1 MEVIVVVNQV
11 VFSREKT
18 GPSSSSPSKKVTMI
32 VHCSPVQRKSWCKL
46 LVQLPFLLWMVL
58 IVVNFFIALIG
69 ELLLFSASLSLL
81 PVSIGSL
88 SIGFVVFSLF
98 SFSPLLFF

>member
-58 IVVNFFIALIG
+58 IVVNFFIALIR
-69 ELLLFSASLSLL
+69 ELLFSASLSLL

-88 SIGFVVFSLF
+88 SIGFVVFLLL